1 MSPELISI
9 LVLVVVFVIATTRS
23 VNMGALAFAA
33 AFAVGG
39 LVADLDADGIF
50 AGFPGDL
57 FVVLVGVTYLF
68 AIARA
73 NGTTDW
79 LVHAAVRL
87 VRGRVALIP
96 WVMFALTGA
105 LTAIGAVSPAA
116 VAIVA
121 PVALSFA
128 ARYGISPLL
137 MGAMVVH
144 GAQAGGFS
152 PISIY
157 GSIVNGIVEREK
169 LPGNEVVLFLASLA
183 ANLVIAAVV
192 FVVCGGLKL
201 WARGAVT
208 DSDSAGADPTPAAG
222 SPAQGAGSPAQGA
235 GSPAQGAGSPAQGA
249 GSPAPAA
256 GSPAPAAGSPAPA
269 ASNTA
274 PGAGSPA
281 PAASHAVAAASSPAP
296 AASNPAPAAG
306 SRAAGAARV
315 GAAAP
320 GTAQLRTHPAPAT
333 PTRSPEETRLTPA
346 RTATLTSL
354 LALVVAVLVF
364 DLDAGLTA
372 ITLAVLLSTAWPEDS
387 RKATG
392 QIAWPTVLLICG
404 VLTYVGV
411 LDEMGTI
418 TWAGEGVG
426 GIGVPLLAAV
436 LLCYIGALVSAF
448 ASSVGIMGA
457 LIPLAVPFLE
467 RGEIG
472 AIGMI
477 AALAVSA
484 TVVDVSPF
492 STNGALVLAA
502 APDVDRERF
511 FRQLMVYG
519 GIVVAVVPA
528 AAWLVMVVPGW
539 G

>member
-33 AFAVGG
+33 AFAVGE

-79 LVHAAVRL
+79 LVHASIRL

-96 WVMFALTGA
+96 WVMFALTAA
-105 LTAIGAVSPAA
+105 LTGIGAVSPAA

-121 PVALSFA
+121 PIALSFA
-128 ARYGISPLL
+128 AQYGISPLL

-144 GAQAGGFS
+144 GAQGGGFS

-157 GSIVNGIVEREK
+157 GTIVNGIVEREN
-169 LPGNEVVLFLASLA
+169 LPGSEITLFLASLF
-183 ANLVIAAVV
+183 ANIVIAGVV
-192 FVVCGGLKL
+192 FVLFGGRKL
-201 WARGAVT
+201 WAQGAVPLDEEPGGT
-208 DSDSAGADPTPAAG
+208 
-222 SPAQGAGSPAQGA
+222 QGATGTAGPSPVKDTDVTG
-235 GSPAQGAGSPAQGA
+235 
-249 GSPAPAA
+249 PAPAGTSTGTGTA
-256 GSPAPAAGSPAPA
+256 VITRPEAPD
-269 ASNTA
+269 TTRL
-274 PGAGSPA
+274 
-281 PAASHAVAAASSPAP
+281 
-296 AASNPAPAAG
+296 NPA
-306 SRAAGAARV
+306 RI
-315 GAAAP
+315 
-320 GTAQLRTHPAPAT
+320 
-333 PTRSPEETRLTPA
+333 
-346 RTATLTSL
+346 ATLTAL
-354 LALVVAVLVF
+354 VALVVAVLVF

-372 ITLAVLLSTAWPEDS
+372 ITLAVLLSAAWPDDS
-387 RKATG
+387 RKAVG
-392 QIAWPTVLLICG
+392 QIAWSTVLLICG

-411 LDEMGTI
+411 LDQMGTI
-418 TWAGEGVG
+418 KWAGEGVG

-436 LLCYIGALVSAF
+436 LLCYIGAIVSAF

-457 LIPLAVPFLE
+457 LIPLAVPFLAQ
-467 RGEIG
+467 GEIG
-472 AIGMI
+472 AIGMV

-511 FRQLMVYG
+511 FRQLMIYG

-528 AAWLVMVVPGW
+528 VAWLVMVVPGW

>member
-1 MSPELISI
+1 MSPELLSV
-9 LVLVVVFVIATTRS
+9 LVLAVVFVIATTRS

-33 AFAVGG
+33 AFGVGT
-39 LVADLDADGIF
+39 LVAGLDADGVF

-68 AIARA
+68 ALARA

-79 LVHAAVRL
+79 LVHAAVRM

-121 PVALSFA
+121 PIALSFA
-128 ARYGISPLL
+128 VRYGISPLL

-169 LPGNEVVLFLASLA
+169 LPGSEITLFLASLL
-183 ANLVIAAVV
+183 ANLAIAAVV
-192 FVVCGGLKL
+192 FAVCGGPKL
-201 WARGAVT
+201 WRQGTVAEPVAP
-208 DSDSAGADPTPAAG
+208 SAKEDDEPGG
-222 SPAQGAGSPAQGA
+222 GGGAGTRGTG
-235 GSPAQGAGSPAQGA
+235 GSGGGGGTRTAPVSTL
-249 GSPAPAA
+249 SRTDAPAVA
-256 GSPAPAAGSPAPA
+256 VPL
-269 ASNTA
+269 TA
-274 PGAGSPA
+274 P
-281 PAASHAVAAASSPAP
+281 V
-296 AASNPAPAAG
+296 
-306 SRAAGAARV
+306 
-315 GAAAP
+315 
-320 GTAQLRTHPAPAT
+320 
-333 PTRSPEETRLTPA
+333 
-346 RTATLTSL
+346 TATLVCL
-354 LALVVAVLVF
+354 AALVVAVLGF

-372 ITLAVLLSTAWPEDS
+372 ITLAVLLSTVWPADS
-387 RKATG
+387 RRAVTE
-392 QIAWPTVLLICG
+392 IAWPTVLLICG

-436 LLCYIGALVSAF
+436 LLCYIGAIVSAF

-457 LIPLAVPFLE
+457 LIPLAVPFLAQ
-467 RGEIG
+467 GEIG
-472 AIGMI
+472 AVGMV

-511 FRQLMVYG
+511 FRQLMTYG
-519 GIVVAVVPA
+519 GIVVAAVPA
-528 AAWLVMVVPGW
+528 VVWLVMVVPGW

>member
-1 MSPELISI
+1 MSPELVSI

-33 AFAVGG
+33 AFGVGT

-121 PVALSFA
+121 PIALSFA
-128 ARYGISPLL
+128 TRYSISPLL
-137 MGAMVVH
+137 MGTMVVH

-157 GSIVNGIVEREK
+157 GSIVNGIVERED
-169 LPGNEVVLFLASLA
+169 LPGSEVGLFLASLI
-183 ANLVIAAVV
+183 ANLLIASVLFAVL
-192 FVVCGGLKL
+192 GGRKL
-201 WARGAVT
+201 WARGSVPVDGEGGGT
-208 DSDSAGADPTPAAG
+208 KTTGTGTSG
-222 SPAQGAGSPAQGA
+222 GAGTGSGTGA
-235 GSPAQGAGSPAQGA
+235 GG
-249 GSPAPAA
+249 
-256 GSPAPAAGSPAPA
+256 
-269 ASNTA
+269 TA
-274 PGAGSPA
+274 PTA
-281 PAASHAVAAASSPAP
+281 PTAVAVRPDQDAD
-296 AASNPAPAAG
+296 G
-306 SRAAGAARV
+306 TGGA
-315 GAAAP
+315 
-320 GTAQLRTHPAPAT
+320 
-333 PTRSPEETRLTPA
+333 TRLTPA
-346 RTATLTSL
+346 RTATLVAL
-354 LALVVAVLVF
+354 VALVVAVLGF

-372 ITLAVLLSTAWPEDS
+372 VSLAVVLSTAWPDDS
-387 RKATG
+387 RRAVG
-392 QIAWPTVLLICG
+392 EIAWSTVLLICG

-411 LDEMGTI
+411 LEEIGTI

-436 LLCYIGALVSAF
+436 LLCYIGAIVSAF

-457 LIPLAVPFLE
+457 LIPLAVPFLAQ
-467 RGEIG
+467 GEIG
-472 AIGMI
+472 AVGMV

-502 APDVDRERF
+502 APDVDRDRF

-519 GIVVAVVPA
+519 GIVVAAVPA
-528 AAWLVMVVPGW
+528 LAWLVLVVPGF

>member
-33 AFAVGG
+33 AFAVGE
-39 LVADLDADGIF
+39 LVAGLDADGIF

-57 FVVLVGVTYLF
+57 FVVLVGITYLF

-79 LVHAAVRL
+79 LVHAAIRL

-121 PVALSFA
+121 PLALSFA
-128 ARYGISPLL
+128 VRYGISPLL
-137 MGAMVVH
+137 MGTMVVH

-157 GSIVNGIVEREK
+157 GTIVNGIVEREK
-169 LPGNEVVLFLASLA
+169 LPGSEVTLFLASLTV
-183 ANLVIAAVV
+183 NLVIAGIV
-192 FVVCGGLKL
+192 FVLFGGLKL
-201 WARGAVT
+201 WARGSVAVDGDGDGDGEATGEPGAT
-208 DSDSAGADPTPAAG
+208 DGGGYAESRPAADG
-222 SPAQGAGSPAQGA
+222 TSPAAVVT
-235 GSPAQGAGSPAQGA
+235 
-249 GSPAPAA
+249 
-256 GSPAPAAGSPAPA
+256 
-269 ASNTA
+269 TA
-274 PGAGSPA
+274 PTRTPGEPAGD
-281 PAASHAVAAASSPAP
+281 
-296 AASNPAPAAG
+296 
-306 SRAAGAARV
+306 
-315 GAAAP
+315 
-320 GTAQLRTHPAPAT
+320 T
-333 PTRSPEETRLTPA
+333 TRLTPA
-346 RTATLTSL
+346 RAATLVAL
-354 LALVVAVLVF
+354 VALVVAVLVL

-372 ITLAVLLSTAWPEDS
+372 ITLAVLLSAAWPADS
-387 RKATG
+387 RAAVG

-418 TWAGEGVG
+418 TWAGEGVS

-457 LIPLAVPFLE
+457 LIPLAVPFLAQ
-467 RGEIG
+467 GEIG
-472 AIGMI
+472 AVGMVS
-477 AALAVSA
+477 ALAVSA

-519 GIVVAVVPA
+519 GVVVAVVPA
-528 AAWLVMVVPGW
+528 VVWLGMVVPGW

>member
-9 LVLVVVFVIATTRS
+9 LVLAVVFVIATTRS

-33 AFAVGG
+33 AFGVGE

-68 AIARA
+68 AMARA

-79 LVHAAVRL
+79 LVHASIRL

-96 WVMFALTGA
+96 WVMFFLTAA

-121 PVALSFA
+121 PIALSFA
-128 ARYGISPLL
+128 SRYNISPLL

-144 GAQAGGFS
+144 GAQGGGFS

-157 GSIVNGIVEREK
+157 GTIVNGIVEREN
-169 LPGNEVVLFLASLA
+169 LPGNELFLFLTSLI
-183 ANLVIAAVV
+183 ANLVIAGVV
-192 FVVCGGLKL
+192 FVLFGGLKL
-201 WARGAVT
+201 T
-208 DSDSAGADPTPAAG
+208 SAPVSAPV
-222 SPAQGAGSPAQGA
+222 
-235 GSPAQGAGSPAQGA
+235 
-249 GSPAPAA
+249 PAPA
-256 GSPAPAAGSPAPA
+256 PAPVSA
-269 ASNTA
+269 TA
-274 PGAGSPA
+274 TAT
-281 PAASHAVAAASSPAP
+281 
-296 AASNPAPAAG
+296 
-306 SRAAGAARV
+306 
-315 GAAAP
+315 AAAP
-320 GTAQLRTHPAPAT
+320 TPPSASASVSVSVSETDPAPDPAPDPEPDT
-333 PTRSPEETRLTPA
+333 PLTPA
-346 RTATLTSL
+346 ITATLASL
-354 LALVVAVLVF
+354 AALVVAVLAF

-372 ITLAVLLSTAWPEDS
+372 VTLAALLSALWPDDS
-387 RKATG
+387 RKAVT
-392 QIAWPTVLLICG
+392 QIAWSTVLLICG

-426 GIGVPLLAAV
+426 GIGIPLLAAV
-436 LLCYIGALVSAF
+436 LLCYIGAVVSAF

-457 LIPLAVPFLE
+457 LIPLAVPFLAQ
-467 RGEIG
+467 GEIG
-472 AIGMI
+472 AVGMI

-511 FRQLMVYG
+511 FRQLMIYG

-528 AAWLVMVVPGW
+528 VVWLVLVVPGF

>member
-33 AFAVGG
+33 AFGVGT

-121 PVALSFA
+121 PIALSFA
-128 ARYGISPLL
+128 TRYSISPLL
-137 MGAMVVH
+137 MGTMVVH

-169 LPGNEVVLFLASLA
+169 LPGSEIGLFLASLV
-183 ANLVIAAVV
+183 ANLLIAAVLFAV
-192 FVVCGGLKL
+192 LGGRKL

-208 DSDSAGADPTPAAG
+208 PEDGGVPGRGKASAGTG
-222 SPAQGAGSPAQGA
+222 SSTGSTGTGTDGTGTGGTGAGTGT
-235 GSPAQGAGSPAQGA
+235 GGT
-249 GSPAPAA
+249 APAA
-256 GSPAPAAGSPAPA
+256 VAVRPDQETG
-269 ASNTA
+269 
-274 PGAGSPA
+274 GAEGTGIRL
-281 PAASHAVAAASSPAP
+281 
-296 AASNPAPAAG
+296 NPA
-306 SRAAGAARV
+306 RI
-315 GAAAP
+315 
-320 GTAQLRTHPAPAT
+320 
-333 PTRSPEETRLTPA
+333 
-346 RTATLTSL
+346 ATLVAL
-354 LALVVAVLVF
+354 VALVVAVLGF

-372 ITLAVLLSTAWPEDS
+372 VTLAVVLSTVWPDDS
-387 RKATG
+387 RRAVG
-392 QIAWPTVLLICG
+392 EIAWSTVLLICG

-411 LDEMGTI
+411 LEEMGTI

-436 LLCYIGALVSAF
+436 LLCYIGAIVSAF

-457 LIPLAVPFLE
+457 LIPLAVPFLAQ
-467 RGEIG
+467 GEIG
-472 AIGMI
+472 AVGMV

-502 APDVDRERF
+502 APDVDRDRF
-511 FRQLMVYG
+511 FRQLMIYG
-519 GIVVAVVPA
+519 GIVVAAVPVL
-528 AAWLVMVVPGW
+528 AWLVLVVPGF

>member
-1 MSPELISI
+1 MSAELISI

-23 VNMGALAFAA
+23 INMGALAFAA
-33 AFAVGG
+33 AFGVGE
-39 LVADLDADGIF
+39 LVAELNADEIF

-79 LVHAAVRL
+79 LVHASIRL

-96 WVMFALTGA
+96 WVMFVITGA

-121 PVALSFA
+121 PIALSFA

-144 GAQAGGFS
+144 GAQGGGFS

-157 GSIVNGIVEREK
+157 GSIVNGIVERED
-169 LPGNEVVLFLASLA
+169 LPGNEVALFLASLF
-183 ANLVIAAVV
+183 ANLVIAGVV
-192 FVVCGGLKL
+192 FVLFGGLKL
-201 WARGAVT
+201 WAQGAVT
-208 DSDSAGADPTPAAG
+208 PDEPSKDASDKGDVPEGGSGPQPAGTAAG
-222 SPAQGAGSPAQGA
+222 TGTGTGT
-235 GSPAQGAGSPAQGA
+235 
-249 GSPAPAA
+249 
-256 GSPAPAAGSPAPA
+256 
-269 ASNTA
+269 NTA
-274 PGAGSPA
+274 VATRPDA
-281 PAASHAVAAASSPAP
+281 PTKPD
-296 AASNPAPAAG
+296 
-306 SRAAGAARV
+306 
-315 GAAAP
+315 
-320 GTAQLRTHPAPAT
+320 TTH
-333 PTRSPEETRLTPA
+333 LTPA
-346 RTATLTSL
+346 RIATLTSL
-354 LALVVAVLVF
+354 VALVVAVLAF

-372 ITLAVLLSTAWPEDS
+372 ITLAVALSTVWPEDS
-387 RKATG
+387 RKAVG
-392 QIAWPTVLLICG
+392 QIAWSTVLLICG

-418 TWAGEGVG
+418 TWAGEGVSD
-426 GIGVPLLAAV
+426 IGVPLLAAV
-436 LLCYIGALVSAF
+436 LLCYIGAIVSAF

-457 LIPLAVPFLE
+457 LIPLAVPFLAQ
-467 RGEIG
+467 GEIG
-472 AIGMI
+472 AIGMVC
-477 AALAVSA
+477 ALAVSA

-528 AAWLVMVVPGW
+528 VAWLVMVVPNW

>member
-1 MSPELISI
+1 MSPELVSI

-33 AFAVGG
+33 AFGVGT

-121 PVALSFA
+121 PIALSFA
-128 ARYGISPLL
+128 TRYSISPLL
-137 MGAMVVH
+137 MGTMVVH

-157 GSIVNGIVEREK
+157 GSIVNGIVERED
-169 LPGNEVVLFLASLA
+169 LPGSEVGLFLASLI
-183 ANLVIAAVV
+183 ANLLIASVLFAVL
-192 FVVCGGLKL
+192 GGRKL
-201 WARGAVT
+201 WARGSVPV
-208 DSDSAGADPTPAAG
+208 DGEAGPTEATG
-222 SPAQGAGSPAQGA
+222 TGAGGGTGGGA
-235 GSPAQGAGSPAQGA
+235 EKSTGTAG
-249 GSPAPAA
+249 
-256 GSPAPAAGSPAPA
+256 
-269 ASNTA
+269 TA
-274 PGAGSPA
+274 PT
-281 PAASHAVAAASSPAP
+281 AVAVRPDQDAD
-296 AASNPAPAAG
+296 G
-306 SRAAGAARV
+306 TGGA
-315 GAAAP
+315 
-320 GTAQLRTHPAPAT
+320 
-333 PTRSPEETRLTPA
+333 TRLTPA
-346 RTATLTSL
+346 RIATLVAL
-354 LALVVAVLVF
+354 VALVVAVLGF

-372 ITLAVLLSTAWPEDS
+372 VSLAVVLSTAWPDDS
-387 RKATG
+387 RRAVG
-392 QIAWPTVLLICG
+392 EIAWSTVLLICG

-411 LDEMGTI
+411 LEEMGTI

-436 LLCYIGALVSAF
+436 LLCYIGAIVSAF

-457 LIPLAVPFLE
+457 LIPLAVPFLAQ
-467 RGEIG
+467 GEIG
-472 AIGMI
+472 AVGMV

-502 APDVDRERF
+502 APDVDRDRF

-519 GIVVAVVPA
+519 GIVVAAVPA
-528 AAWLVMVVPGW
+528 LAWLVLVVPGF

>member
-33 AFAVGG
+33 AFGVGT

-121 PVALSFA
+121 PIALSFA
-128 ARYGISPLL
+128 TRYAISPLL
-137 MGAMVVH
+137 MGTMVVH

-157 GSIVNGIVEREK
+157 GSIVNGIVEREG
-169 LPGNEVVLFLASLA
+169 LPGSEVTLFLASLI
-183 ANLVIAAVV
+183 ANLVIASVL
-192 FVVCGGLKL
+192 FVLFGGRKL
-201 WARGAVT
+201 WARGSVAPEDGGAVGKGAEPT
-208 DSDSAGADPTPAAG
+208 DTGGGTGTSGGTGTGTSTGGGTG
-222 SPAQGAGSPAQGA
+222 
-235 GSPAQGAGSPAQGA
+235 
-249 GSPAPAA
+249 
-256 GSPAPAAGSPAPA
+256 
-269 ASNTA
+269 TA
-274 PGAGSPA
+274 PGAAGTA
-281 PAASHAVAAASSPAP
+281 PTAVAVRPGQDTDAT
-296 AASNPAPAAG
+296 G
-306 SRAAGAARV
+306 SG
-315 GAAAP
+315 P
-320 GTAQLRTHPAPAT
+320 
-333 PTRSPEETRLTPA
+333 RLTPA
-346 RTATLTSL
+346 RVATLVAL
-354 LALVVAVLVF
+354 VALVVAVLGF

-372 ITLAVLLSTAWPEDS
+372 VSLAVVLSTAWPDDS
-387 RKATG
+387 RRAVG
-392 QIAWPTVLLICG
+392 EIAWSTVLLICG

-411 LDEMGTI
+411 LEEMGTI

-426 GIGVPLLAAV
+426 GIGVPLLAAM
-436 LLCYIGALVSAF
+436 LLCYIGAIVSAF

-457 LIPLAVPFLE
+457 LIPLAVPFLAQ
-467 RGEIG
+467 GEIG
-472 AIGMI
+472 AVGMV

-502 APDVDRERF
+502 APEVDRERF

-528 AAWLVMVVPGW
+528 LAWLVLVVPGF

>member
-121 PVALSFA
+121 PIALSFA

-201 WARGAVT
+201 WAQGAVT
-208 DSDSAGADPTPAAG
+208 ESGSDSDIDSNSNNGDR
-222 SPAQGAGSPAQGA
+222 
-235 GSPAQGAGSPAQGA
+235 
-249 GSPAPAA
+249 APAA
-256 GSPAPAAGSPAPA
+256 GSPGPAAGNPD
-269 ASNTA
+269 
-274 PGAGSPA
+274 AGSPT
-281 PAASHAVAAASSPAP
+281 
-296 AASNPAPAAG
+296 
-306 SRAAGAARV
+306 AGAARV

-320 GTAQLRTHPAPAT
+320 GTAQVRTHPAPVT
-333 PTRSPEETRLTPA
+333 PTPSPEETRLTPA

-372 ITLAVLLSTAWPEDS
+372 ITLAVVLSTAWPKDS

-472 AIGMI
+472 AVGMI

>member
-1 MSPELISI
+1 MSAELISI

-23 VNMGALAFAA
+23 INMGALAFAA
-33 AFAVGG
+33 AFAVGE

-79 LVHAAVRL
+79 LVHASIRL
-87 VRGRVALIP
+87 VRGRIALIP
-96 WVMFALTGA
+96 WVMFVITGA

-121 PVALSFA
+121 PIALSFA

-144 GAQAGGFS
+144 GAQGGGFS

-157 GSIVNGIVEREK
+157 GSIVNGIMEREN
-169 LPGNEVVLFLASLA
+169 LPGNEVVLFLASLVV
-183 ANLVIAAVV
+183 NLIIAGIV
-192 FVVCGGLKL
+192 FVLFGGLKL
-201 WARGAVT
+201 GGRDTGE
-208 DSDSAGADPTPAAG
+208 SAENED
-222 SPAQGAGSPAQGA
+222 
-235 GSPAQGAGSPAQGA
+235 
-249 GSPAPAA
+249 
-256 GSPAPAAGSPAPA
+256 
-269 ASNTA
+269 
-274 PGAGSPA
+274 
-281 PAASHAVAAASSPAP
+281 
-296 AASNPAPAAG
+296 G
-306 SRAAGAARV
+306 SR
-315 GAAAP
+315 
-320 GTAQLRTHPAPAT
+320 LDPAKI
-333 PTRSPEETRLTPA
+333 
-346 RTATLTSL
+346 ATLAAL
-354 LALVVAVLVF
+354 VALVVAVLAF
-364 DLDAGLTA
+364 DLDAGLSA
-372 ITLAVLLSTAWPEDS
+372 ITLAVLLSAFWPDTS
-387 RKATG
+387 RKAVG
-392 QIAWPTVLLICG
+392 EIAWPTVLLICG

-411 LDEMGTI
+411 LEEMGTI
-418 TWAGEGVG
+418 KWAGEGVSD
-426 GIGVPLLAAV
+426 IGVPLLAAL

-457 LIPLAVPFLE
+457 LIPLAVPFLAQ
-467 RGEIG
+467 GEIG
-472 AIGMI
+472 AVGMI

-528 AAWLVMVVPGW
+528 AVWLVFVVPGF

>member
-9 LVLVVVFVIATTRS
+9 LVLAVVFVIATTRS

-33 AFAVGG
+33 AFGVGE

-57 FVVLVGVTYLF
+57 FVVLVGITYLF

-79 LVHAAVRL
+79 LVHASIRL

-96 WVMFALTGA
+96 WVMFALTGS
-105 LTAIGAVSPAA
+105 LTAIGAISPAA

-121 PVALSFA
+121 PIALSFA
-128 ARYGISPLL
+128 AQYGISPLL

-144 GAQAGGFS
+144 GAQGGGFS

-157 GSIVNGIVEREK
+157 GTIVNGIVEREK
-169 LPGNEVVLFLASLA
+169 LPGNEIALFLASLI
-183 ANLVIAAVV
+183 ANIVIAAVV
-192 FVVCGGLKL
+192 FVLFGGLKL
-201 WARGAVT
+201 WRQEGIAAATGSGTPATAPTTGTTTAVT
-208 DSDSAGADPTPAAG
+208 TP
-222 SPAQGAGSPAQGA
+222 PD
-235 GSPAQGAGSPAQGA
+235 
-249 GSPAPAA
+249 
-256 GSPAPAAGSPAPA
+256 
-269 ASNTA
+269 TL
-274 PGAGSPA
+274 
-281 PAASHAVAAASSPAP
+281 H
-296 AASNPAPAAG
+296 
-306 SRAAGAARV
+306 
-315 GAAAP
+315 
-320 GTAQLRTHPAPAT
+320 
-333 PTRSPEETRLTPA
+333 LTPA
-346 RTATLTSL
+346 RTATLTALASL
-354 LALVVAVLVF
+354 VIAVLAF

-372 ITLAVLLSTAWPEDS
+372 ITLAVVLSAIWPDDS
-387 RKATG
+387 RKAVT
-392 QIAWPTVLLICG
+392 QIAWSTVLLICG

-418 TWAGEGVG
+418 TWAGEGVSD
-426 GIGVPLLAAV
+426 IGVPLLAAL
-436 LLCYIGALVSAF
+436 LLCYIGAIVSAF

-457 LIPLAVPFLE
+457 LIPLAVPFLAQ
-467 RGEIG
+467 GEIG
-472 AIGMI
+472 AVGMV

-511 FRQLMVYG
+511 FRQLMIYG
-519 GIVVAVVPA
+519 GIVVAAVPA
-528 AAWLVMVVPGW
+528 VVWLVLVVPGW
-539 G
+539 E

>member
-33 AFAVGG
+33 AFGVGT

-68 AIARA
+68 AIARS

-128 ARYGISPLL
+128 TRYSISPLL
-137 MGAMVVH
+137 MGTMVVH

-157 GSIVNGIVEREK
+157 GSIVNGIVEREQ
-169 LPGNEVVLFLASLA
+169 LPGSEIGLFLASLV
-183 ANLVIAAVV
+183 ANLLIAAVLFAV
-192 FVVCGGLKL
+192 LGGRKL

-208 DSDSAGADPTPAAG
+208 PEDGGAPGKDGTGTTGSGSGSGTGTSGDTGGTSAGTGAAPT
-222 SPAQGAGSPAQGA
+222 
-235 GSPAQGAGSPAQGA
+235 
-249 GSPAPAA
+249 
-256 GSPAPAAGSPAPA
+256 
-269 ASNTA
+269 
-274 PGAGSPA
+274 
-281 PAASHAVAAASSPAP
+281 AVAVHPDQET
-296 AASNPAPAAG
+296 G
-306 SRAAGAARV
+306 
-315 GAAAP
+315 
-320 GTAQLRTHPAPAT
+320 GTEGTGI
-333 PTRSPEETRLTPA
+333 RLTPA
-346 RTATLTSL
+346 RVATLAAL
-354 LALVVAVLVF
+354 VALVVAVLGF

-372 ITLAVLLSTAWPEDS
+372 VTLAVVLSTAWPDDS
-387 RKATG
+387 RRAVG
-392 QIAWPTVLLICG
+392 EIAWSTVLLICG

-411 LDEMGTI
+411 LEEMGTI

-436 LLCYIGALVSAF
+436 LLCYIGAIVSAF

-457 LIPLAVPFLE
+457 LIPLAVPFLAQ
-467 RGEIG
+467 GEIG
-472 AIGMI
+472 AVGMV

-502 APDVDRERF
+502 APDVDRDRF

-519 GIVVAVVPA
+519 GIVVAAVPA
-528 AAWLVMVVPGW
+528 LAWLVLVVPGF

>member
-33 AFAVGG
+33 AFGVGG

-121 PVALSFA
+121 PIALSFA

-157 GSIVNGIVEREK
+157 GSIVNGIVEREN
-169 LPGNEVVLFLASLA
+169 LPGNEVVLFLSSLA
-183 ANLVIAAVV
+183 ANLVIAGVV

-201 WARGAVT
+201 RGDIA
-208 DSDSAGADPTPAAG
+208 AGSRAGGAAPVPRKAAPRDAGLRADPTPA
-222 SPAQGAGSPAQGA
+222 
-235 GSPAQGAGSPAQGA
+235 
-249 GSPAPAA
+249 
-256 GSPAPAAGSPAPA
+256 
-269 ASNTA
+269 T
-274 PGAGSPA
+274 
-281 PAASHAVAAASSPAP
+281 
-296 AASNPAPAAG
+296 
-306 SRAAGAARV
+306 
-315 GAAAP
+315 
-320 GTAQLRTHPAPAT
+320 T
-333 PTRSPEETRLTPA
+333 PSTETTTLTPS

-372 ITLAVLLSTAWPEDS
+372 ITLAVVLSTLWPEDS

-404 VLTYVGV
+404 VLTYIGV

-472 AIGMI
+472 AIGMV

>member
-33 AFAVGG
+33 AFGVGT

-121 PVALSFA
+121 PIALSFA
-128 ARYGISPLL
+128 TRYSISPLL
-137 MGAMVVH
+137 MGTMVVH

-169 LPGNEVVLFLASLA
+169 LPGSEIGLFLASLV
-183 ANLVIAAVV
+183 ANLLIAAVLFAV
-192 FVVCGGLKL
+192 LGGRKL

-208 DSDSAGADPTPAAG
+208 PEDGGVPGKGTASAGTG
-222 SPAQGAGSPAQGA
+222 SSTGGSGTGAGA
-235 GSPAQGAGSPAQGA
+235 GGT
-249 GSPAPAA
+249 APAA
-256 GSPAPAAGSPAPA
+256 VAVRPEQETG
-269 ASNTA
+269 
-274 PGAGSPA
+274 GAE
-281 PAASHAVAAASSPAP
+281 
-296 AASNPAPAAG
+296 
-306 SRAAGAARV
+306 
-315 GAAAP
+315 
-320 GTAQLRTHPAPAT
+320 GTGI
-333 PTRSPEETRLTPA
+333 RLTPA
-346 RTATLTSL
+346 RIATLVAL
-354 LALVVAVLVF
+354 VALVVAVLGF

-372 ITLAVLLSTAWPEDS
+372 VTLAVVLSTAWPDDS
-387 RKATG
+387 RRAVG
-392 QIAWPTVLLICG
+392 EIAWSTVLLICG

-411 LDEMGTI
+411 LEEMGTI

-436 LLCYIGALVSAF
+436 LLCYIGAIVSAF

-457 LIPLAVPFLE
+457 LIPLAVPFLAQ
-467 RGEIG
+467 GEIG
-472 AIGMI
+472 AVGMV

-502 APDVDRERF
+502 APDVDRDRF
-511 FRQLMVYG
+511 FRQLMIYG
-519 GIVVAVVPA
+519 GIVVAAVPVL
-528 AAWLVMVVPGW
+528 AWLVLVVPGF

>member
-33 AFAVGG
+33 AFGVGT

-128 ARYGISPLL
+128 TRYSISPLL
-137 MGAMVVH
+137 MGTMVVH

-169 LPGNEVVLFLASLA
+169 LPGSEIGLFLASLV
-183 ANLVIAAVV
+183 ANLLIAAVLFAV
-192 FVVCGGLKL
+192 LGGRKL

-208 DSDSAGADPTPAAG
+208 PEGDGTPGKAGTGTTGSGSDTGTGTGTSAGTG
-222 SPAQGAGSPAQGA
+222 GT
-235 GSPAQGAGSPAQGA
+235 
-249 GSPAPAA
+249 APAA
-256 GSPAPAAGSPAPA
+256 VAVRSDRETG
-269 ASNTA
+269 
-274 PGAGSPA
+274 GAE
-281 PAASHAVAAASSPAP
+281 
-296 AASNPAPAAG
+296 
-306 SRAAGAARV
+306 
-315 GAAAP
+315 
-320 GTAQLRTHPAPAT
+320 GTGV
-333 PTRSPEETRLTPA
+333 RLTPA
-346 RTATLTSL
+346 RVATLVAL
-354 LALVVAVLVF
+354 VALVVAVLGF

-372 ITLAVLLSTAWPEDS
+372 VTLAVVLSTAWPDDS
-387 RKATG
+387 RRAVG
-392 QIAWPTVLLICG
+392 EIAWSTVLLICG

-411 LDEMGTI
+411 LEEMGTI

-436 LLCYIGALVSAF
+436 LLCYIGAIVSAF

-457 LIPLAVPFLE
+457 LIPLAVPFLAQ
-467 RGEIG
+467 GEIG
-472 AIGMI
+472 AVGMV

-502 APDVDRERF
+502 APDVDRDRF

-519 GIVVAVVPA
+519 GIVVAAVPA
-528 AAWLVMVVPGW
+528 LAWLVLVVPGF

>member
-33 AFAVGG
+33 AFGVGG

-121 PVALSFA
+121 PIALSFA

-169 LPGNEVVLFLASLA
+169 LPGNEVVLFLSSLA
-183 ANLVIAAVV
+183 ANLVIAGVV

-201 WARGAVT
+201 WAQGAV
-208 DSDSAGADPTPAAG
+208 DERDVDAGGDG
-222 SPAQGAGSPAQGA
+222 
-235 GSPAQGAGSPAQGA
+235 

-256 GSPAPAAGSPAPA
+256 GDPAPAAG
-269 ASNTA
+269 
-274 PGAGSPA
+274 G
-281 PAASHAVAAASSPAP
+281 
-296 AASNPAPAAG
+296 
-306 SRAAGAARV
+306 RAAGAAPV
-315 GAAAP
+315 PQKAAP
-320 GTAQLRTHPAPAT
+320 RPAELRTDPAPAAT
-333 PTRSPEETRLTPA
+333 PSTETTSLTPS
-346 RTATLTSL
+346 RTATLASL

-372 ITLAVLLSTAWPEDS
+372 ITLAVVLSTLWPEDS

-404 VLTYVGV
+404 VLTYIGV

-426 GIGVPLLAAV
+426 NIGIPLLAAV

-472 AIGMI
+472 AIGMV

>member
-1 MSPELISI
+1 MSAELISI

-23 VNMGALAFAA
+23 INMGALAFAA
-33 AFAVGG
+33 AFGVGE
-39 LVADLDADGIF
+39 LVAGLDADGIF

-79 LVHAAVRL
+79 LVHAAIRL
-87 VRGRVALIP
+87 VRGRIALIP
-96 WVMFALTGA
+96 WVMFAITGA

-121 PVALSFA
+121 PIALSFA

-137 MGAMVVH
+137 MGALVVH

-157 GSIVNGIVEREK
+157 GSIVNGVVEREN
-169 LPGNEVVLFLASLA
+169 LPGNELVLFFASLVV
-183 ANLVIAAVV
+183 NLIIAAIV
-192 FVVCGGLKL
+192 FVLFGGLKL
-201 WARGAVT
+201 KGRDLATEGEGGAE
-208 DSDSAGADPTPAAG
+208 DSDAKGGDGALAADSA
-222 SPAQGAGSPAQGA
+222 Q
-235 GSPAQGAGSPAQGA
+235 
-249 GSPAPAA
+249 
-256 GSPAPAAGSPAPA
+256 
-269 ASNTA
+269 
-274 PGAGSPA
+274 
-281 PAASHAVAAASSPAP
+281 
-296 AASNPAPAAG
+296 
-306 SRAAGAARV
+306 
-315 GAAAP
+315 
-320 GTAQLRTHPAPAT
+320 
-333 PTRSPEETRLTPA
+333 LTPA
-346 RTATLTSL
+346 RIATLTAL
-354 LALVVAVLVF
+354 AALVVAVLVL
-364 DLDAGLTA
+364 DLDAGLSA
-372 ITLAVLLSTAWPEDS
+372 ITLAVVLSAFWPDAS
-387 RKATG
+387 RKAVSEV
-392 QIAWPTVLLICG
+392 AWPTVLLICG

-411 LDEMGTI
+411 LEEMGTI
-418 TWAGEGVG
+418 DYAGNAVG
-426 GIGVPLLAAV
+426 DIGVPLLAAV
-436 LLCYIGALVSAF
+436 LLCYIAAVISAF

-457 LIPLAVPFLE
+457 LIPLAVPFLAQ
-467 RGEIG
+467 GEIG
-472 AIGMI
+472 AVGMI

-528 AAWLVMVVPGW
+528 AVWLVLVVPGF

>member
-9 LVLVVVFVIATTRS
+9 LVLAVVFVIATTRS
-23 VNMGALAFAA
+23 INMGALAFAA
-33 AFAVGG
+33 AFAVGT

-79 LVHAAVRL
+79 LVHASIRL

-121 PVALSFA
+121 PIALSFA

-157 GSIVNGIVEREK
+157 GSIVNGIVEREE
-169 LPGNEVVLFLASLA
+169 LPGNEVALFLASLV

-192 FVVCGGLKL
+192 FVVFGGLKL
-201 WARGAVT
+201 WAQGAVAVPEEEDGT
-208 DSDSAGADPTPAAG
+208 SSGGTAPAGTPTTGTTTTGTATTGTTTTAVAVRPEAPPAA
-222 SPAQGAGSPAQGA
+222 
-235 GSPAQGAGSPAQGA
+235 
-249 GSPAPAA
+249 
-256 GSPAPAAGSPAPA
+256 
-269 ASNTA
+269 
-274 PGAGSPA
+274 
-281 PAASHAVAAASSPAP
+281 H
-296 AASNPAPAAG
+296 
-306 SRAAGAARV
+306 
-315 GAAAP
+315 
-320 GTAQLRTHPAPAT
+320 
-333 PTRSPEETRLTPA
+333 LTPA
-346 RTATLTSL
+346 RVATLLSL
-354 LALVVAVLVF
+354 VALVVAVLAF

-372 ITLAVLLSTAWPEDS
+372 ITLAVVLSTAWPADS
-387 RKATG
+387 RTAVG
-392 QIAWPTVLLICG
+392 EIAWPTVLLICG

-457 LIPLAVPFLE
+457 LIPLAVPFLAQ
-467 RGEIG
+467 GEIG
-472 AIGMI
+472 AVGMV

-519 GIVVAVVPA
+519 GIVVAAVPA
-528 AAWLVMVVPGW
+528 VVWLVLVVPGW

>member
-33 AFAVGG
+33 AFGVGE

-50 AGFPGDL
+50 AGFPGAL

-79 LVHAAVRL
+79 LVHAAIRL

-121 PVALSFA
+121 PIALSFA
-128 ARYGISPLL
+128 AQYGISPLL

-157 GSIVNGIVEREK
+157 GTIVNGIVEREH
-169 LPGNEVVLFLASLA
+169 LPGNEVALFLASLF

-192 FVVCGGLKL
+192 FVLFGGRKL
-201 WARGAVT
+201 WARGAQAVAGPAPE
-208 DSDSAGADPTPAAG
+208 AGAVPAKGDP
-222 SPAQGAGSPAQGA
+222 
-235 GSPAQGAGSPAQGA
+235 
-249 GSPAPAA
+249 PAPGGTAA
-256 GSPAPAAGSPAPA
+256 QP
-269 ASNTA
+269 
-274 PGAGSPA
+274 PGA
-281 PAASHAVAAASSPAP
+281 AAQPSGTATVAAAPTDAP
-296 AASNPAPAAG
+296 AVAVS
-306 SRAAGAARV
+306 
-315 GAAAP
+315 
-320 GTAQLRTHPAPAT
+320 
-333 PTRSPEETRLTPA
+333 LTPA
-346 RTATLTSL
+346 RVATLGAL
-354 LALVVAVLVF
+354 VALVVAVLAF

-372 ITLAVLLSTAWPEDS
+372 ITLAVLLSTFWPEDS
-387 RKATG
+387 RKAVG
-392 QIAWPTVLLICG
+392 QIAWSTVLLICG

-418 TWAGEGVG
+418 KWAGEGVS

-436 LLCYIGALVSAF
+436 LLCYIGAIVSAF

-457 LIPLAVPFLE
+457 LIPLAVPFLAQ
-467 RGEIG
+467 GEIG
-472 AIGMI
+472 AVGMI

-511 FRQLMVYG
+511 FRQLMIYG
-519 GIVVAVVPA
+519 GVVVAVVPA
-528 AAWLVMVVPGW
+528 VVWLVMVVPGF

>member
-1 MSPELISI
+1 MSAELISI

-23 VNMGALAFAA
+23 INMGALAFAA
-33 AFAVGG
+33 AFAVGE
-39 LVADLDADGIF
+39 LVAGLDADGIF

-79 LVHAAVRL
+79 LVHASIRL

-121 PVALSFA
+121 PIALSFA
-128 ARYGISPLL
+128 ARYSISPLL

-169 LPGNEVVLFLASLA
+169 LPGSEITLFLASLVV
-183 ANLVIAAVV
+183 NLVIAGIV
-192 FVVCGGLKL
+192 FVLFGGLKL
-201 WARGAVT
+201 WAKG
-208 DSDSAGADPTPAAG
+208 SATKGEQVPAAVGVTNGG
-222 SPAQGAGSPAQGA
+222 SGIAGSGSRVTGGGNGGAGSG
-235 GSPAQGAGSPAQGA
+235 
-249 GSPAPAA
+249 
-256 GSPAPAAGSPAPA
+256 
-269 ASNTA
+269 N
-274 PGAGSPA
+274 
-281 PAASHAVAAASSPAP
+281 
-296 AASNPAPAAG
+296 
-306 SRAAGAARV
+306 
-315 GAAAP
+315 
-320 GTAQLRTHPAPAT
+320 GTGTGTGDEAL
-333 PTRSPEETRLTPA
+333 LTPA
-346 RTATLTSL
+346 RIATLAAL
-354 LALVVAVLVF
+354 VALVVAVLAF

-372 ITLAVLLSTAWPEDS
+372 ITLAVLLSACWPADS
-387 RKATG
+387 RNAVG

-418 TWAGEGVG
+418 TWAGEGVSD
-426 GIGVPLLAAV
+426 IGVPLLAAV
-436 LLCYIGALVSAF
+436 LLCYIGAIVSAF

-457 LIPLAVPFLE
+457 LIPLAVPFLAQ
-467 RGEIG
+467 GEIG
-472 AIGMI
+472 AIGMV

-511 FRQLMVYG
+511 FRQLMIYG

-528 AAWLVMVVPGW
+528 VVWLAMVVPGF

>member
-1 MSPELISI
+1 
-9 LVLVVVFVIATTRS
+9 
-23 VNMGALAFAA
+23 
-33 AFAVGG
+33 
-39 LVADLDADGIF
+39 
-50 AGFPGDL
+50 
-57 FVVLVGVTYLF
+57 
-68 AIARA
+68 
-73 NGTTDW
+73 
-79 LVHAAVRL
+79 
-87 VRGRVALIP
+87 
-96 WVMFALTGA
+96 
-105 LTAIGAVSPAA
+105 
-116 VAIVA
+116 
-121 PVALSFA
+121 
-128 ARYGISPLL
+128 

-157 GSIVNGIVEREK
+157 GSIVNGIVERED
-169 LPGNEVVLFLASLA
+169 LPGNEVVLFLSSLA
-183 ANLVIAAVV
+183 ANLVIAGVV

-201 WARGAVT
+201 WAQGAV
-208 DSDSAGADPTPAAG
+208 DEPDPASATGTP
-222 SPAQGAGSPAQGA
+222 
-235 GSPAQGAGSPAQGA
+235 
-249 GSPAPAA
+249 
-256 GSPAPAAGSPAPA
+256 
-269 ASNTA
+269 
-274 PGAGSPA
+274 
-281 PAASHAVAAASSPAP
+281 
-296 AASNPAPAAG
+296 
-306 SRAAGAARV
+306 
-315 GAAAP
+315 
-320 GTAQLRTHPAPAT
+320 
-333 PTRSPEETRLTPA
+333 SPESTSLTPA

-372 ITLAVLLSTAWPEDS
+372 ITLAVVLSTLWPDDS
-387 RKATG
+387 RKAVG
-392 QIAWPTVLLICG
+392 EIAWPTVLLICG

-426 GIGVPLLAAV
+426 NIGVPLLAAV

-472 AIGMI
+472 AIGMV

-519 GIVVAVVPA
+519 GIVVAAVPA